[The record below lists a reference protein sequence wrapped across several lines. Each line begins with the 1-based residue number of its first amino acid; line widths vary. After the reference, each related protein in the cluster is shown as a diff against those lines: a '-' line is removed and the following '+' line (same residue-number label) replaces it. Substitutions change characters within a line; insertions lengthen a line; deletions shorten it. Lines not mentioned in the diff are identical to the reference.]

1 MLFRSWSVTPDAD
14 GKLYLWLKRPGE
26 GMQWTATVT
35 EGTMTL
41 RQTAKAPSGESGS
54 ITPGERNTLK
64 SGTVYTLSGDIAEGT
79 VLEIMESGVTVILD
93 GTTSAGTLI
102 EAGAP
107 YDLIVRG
114 DTILDGRGQM
124 PLMGSAPKITVD
136 GLLSVQGQLPNGTKV
151 LSGVV
156 ICSDAPDGYTAWAI
170 SVPLARQK
178 VTLDGTAM
186 PLLMTPA
193 GELLLPALAD
203 DATYSISA
211 DADTIVIETVHAQ
224 VLTFNLSEMR
234 RMPTR
239 ATQAASSST
248 GRTGIWTARFTP
260 PARRRAQPCATCS

>member
-1 MLFRSWSVTPDAD
+1 MRSPRPACRSVLVEGERYAGLSRPDAD

-35 EGTMTL
+35 EGTMTPPPD
-41 RQTAKAPSGESGS
+41 RQGS
-54 ITPGERNTLK
+54 HATRAAITPGERNTLK

-178 VTLDGTAM
+178 VTLDGTA
-186 PLLMTPA
+186 
-193 GELLLPALAD
+193 
-203 DATYSISA
+203 S
-211 DADTIVIETVHAQ
+211 
-224 VLTFNLSEMR
+224 
-234 RMPTR
+234 
-239 ATQAASSST
+239 
-248 GRTGIWTARFTP
+248 
-260 PARRRAQPCATCS
+260 PC

>member
-1 MLFRSWSVTPDAD
+1 MNGRARYAFSASGVQSVLVEGERYAWSVTPDAD

-64 SGTVYTLSGDIAEGT
+64 SGT
-79 VLEIMESGVTVILD
+79 
-93 GTTSAGTLI
+93 TSAGTLI

-107 YDLIVRG
+107 YELIVRG

-156 ICSDAPDGYTAWAI
+156 ICSDAPDG
-170 SVPLARQK
+170 
-178 VTLDGTAM
+178 
-186 PLLMTPA
+186 
-193 GELLLPALAD
+193 
-203 DATYSISA
+203 
-211 DADTIVIETVHAQ
+211 
-224 VLTFNLSEMR
+224 
-234 RMPTR
+234 
-239 ATQAASSST
+239 
-248 GRTGIWTARFTP
+248 
-260 PARRRAQPCATCS
+260 